1 MRKTALSFAMVL
13 MLIFGLL
20 LLYFGTFQG
29 QGDIMWPPVIS
40 GAGFLVISWIFQ
52 ILRKFPYRDSDNE
65 T

>member
-20 LLYFGTFQG
+20 LIYFGIFQG
-29 QGDIMWPPVIS
+29 GGDIVWPPIIS

-52 ILRKFPYRDSDNE
+52 VLRKFPYSDSE
-65 T
+65 S